1 YVTYPSVR
9 LRSDGETSDLVSFPT
24 RRSSDLKMGEVGER
38 ERGVAD
44 LPPQLADLLMRQL
57 QEFIEQAELIE
68 DLQRRRMDG
77 VAAKIAKEIG
87 VFLEDFHADTR
98 SGQQEPEHHARR
110 SATGDADLTA
120 RLASRS

>member
-87 VFLEDFHADTR
+87 VFLKDFHDFRGDTIHP
-98 SGQQEPEHHARR
+98 S
-110 SATGDADLTA
+110 T
-120 RLASRS
+120 